1 MYYNTQSLSF
11 GSGSRDRTRDIL
23 RVKEAL
29 YHLSYA
35 AILEFMAVKAA
46 LEAAHPSL

>member
-1 MYYNTQSLSF
+1 MYYNTQGINF
-11 GSGSRDRTRDIL
+11 GAEYRDRTRDIL

-35 AILEFMAVKAA
+35 AILEFLAVKAA